1 MADSTIDSEL
11 IYLLPCRFG
20 PATIFDE
27 KDLPGGITGALHH
40 NVATPYFE
48 PGTVAQLYCNG
59 SYGKEGFSEFVYLQF
74 ESTSGPGSI
83 AAKQVA
89 VPDSA
94 TAWYTFTQDP
104 DDCTVATGNALA
116 VVSLAELTDAYYGW
130 HWSGGVCPEQYVSGM
145 AGNYNTAAGGLI
157 AGNIVAHD
165 DEDEEIGFGPCGGDT
180 EVIIGFALAADA
192 A

>member
-27 KDLPGGITGALHH
+27 KDLPGGITGAIHH

-74 ESTSGPGSI
+74 ASTSGPTAV

-94 TAWYTFTQDP
+94 TVWYTFTQDP
-104 DDCTVATGNALA
+104 DDCTVKDGNALA
-116 VVSLAELTDAYYGW
+116 VISIGELTDGYYGW

-145 AGNYNTAAGGLI
+145 AGNYATDGSVV
-157 AGNIVAHD
+157 AGNFICHD
-165 DEDEEIGFGPCGGDT
+165 LTDDAIGLAACGGDT
-180 EVIIGFALAADA
+180 EIIIGFALAADA
-192 A
+192 GQ